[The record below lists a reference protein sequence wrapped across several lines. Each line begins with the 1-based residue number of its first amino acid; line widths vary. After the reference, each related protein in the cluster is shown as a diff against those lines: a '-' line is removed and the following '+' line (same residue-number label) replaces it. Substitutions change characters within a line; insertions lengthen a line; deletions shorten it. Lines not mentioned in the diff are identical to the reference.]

1 MLVELDAYRALKRI
15 DEKLKIWPRAIPLYE
30 AAMLACK
37 VVGLEDRWLEYA
49 RRLRDVEP
57 PVLPALAV
65 KGWIANHP
73 PEEINPQLYE
83 RAVRFVGT
91 QQSVSAP
98 ILGRRLG
105 VSIAKAEAILAK
117 LADEKV
123 VGPAVGV
130 REVYVHIAE

>member
-1 MLVELDAYRALKRI
+1 MPRLVLQ
-15 DEKLKIWPRAIPLYE
+15 
-30 AAMLACK
+30 
-37 VVGLEDRWLEYA
+37 VGLKA
-49 RRLRDVEP
+49 RQ
-57 PVLPALAV
+57 
-65 KGWIANHP
+65 K
-73 PEEINPQLYE
+73 LYE

-91 QQSVSAP
+91 LKSVSAP

>member
-30 AAMLACK
+30 AAMRACK
-37 VVGLEDRWLEYA
+37 VVGLDDRWFEYA

-65 KGWIANHP
+65 KGWIAEHP
-73 PEEINPQLYE
+73 QEEINSQLYE

-98 ILGRRLG
+98 ILGQRLG
-105 VSIAKAEAILAK
+105 ISIAKAEAILSK

-123 VGPAVGV
+123 VVPAVGV